1 MKVRKYVTL
10 NGVKGL
16 RPYNAEI
23 PHFVRND
30 AREKILF
37 FAGVSVMKRWMWMAA
52 MLIGVLTLGGCGS
65 ASPTPTGSGRLR
77 VVATT
82 TIVGDVVKQVGGD
95 WVALTVLLPVGTDPH
110 TFDPSPQDMAKVA
123 NAGVI
128 FANGAGLEAF
138 LDRLLANA
146 GGDADVVYVS
156 EGLDLL
162 EGGHSQTEGDTHDHG
177 GADPHTW
184 TDPNNVLQWVGNI
197 EAALVRHDPDHAA
210 EYKANAE
217 VYRAQL
223 HDLDV
228 WILGQ
233 VATIPVENRKLVTD
247 HEAFAYFA
255 QRYGFEQVGA
265 IVPGYSTAAQPSAQ
279 DLADL
284 EDHIKTYGVK
294 AVFVGSTVNP
304 ALAQRVADDTGVK
317 LISLYTGSL
326 TGPGGE
332 ADSYLSY
339 VRYNVMAI
347 VEGLK

>member
-1 MKVRKYVTL
+1 MSSNSPSRVKVFTTKTQSHEVFKDFSL
-10 NGVKGL
+10 CL
-16 RPYNAEI
+16 RAL
-23 PHFVRND
+23 V
-30 AREKILF
+30 
-37 FAGVSVMKRWMWMAA
+37 VCSW
-52 MLIGVLTLGGCGS
+52 LIGVMTLS
-65 ASPTPTGSGRLR
+65 ACAGTPVARDDKLN

-82 TIVGDVVKQVGGD
+82 TIVGDVVRQVGGD
-95 WVALTVLLPVGTDPH
+95 AVALTVLLPVGTDPH

-123 NAGVI
+123 DAGVI

-146 GGDADVVYVS
+146 GGNADVVYVS
-156 EGLDLL
+156 EGLNLL
-162 EGGHSQTEGDTHDHG
+162 EEHSQTEGDTHGHG

-184 TDPNNVLQWVGNI
+184 TDPNNVLQWVDNI
-197 EAALVRHDPDHAA
+197 EVALVRLDPDHAA
-210 EYKANAE
+210 DYKANAE
-217 VYRAQL
+217 AYRAQL
-223 HDLDV
+223 RDLDAWV
-228 WILGQ
+228 REQ
-233 VATIPVENRKLVTD
+233 VSTIPAENRKLVTD
-247 HEAFAYFA
+247 HETFAYFA
-255 QRYGFEQVGA
+255 QRYGFEQIGA

-326 TGPGGE
+326 TEPGGE
-332 ADSYLSY
+332 ADSYLDY
-339 VRYNVMAI
+339 VKYNVEAI